1 MSAAIRSDLWR
12 RCPREEAQTERGSRK
27 ERDEVGPLCS
37 RVCGHIEYARP
48 PCPRNA
54 VYGGSSGRGVT
65 ALTTSAALST
75 GGLATMLD
83 VDDEGGEIGAHA
95 RTSAPP

>member
-1 MSAAIRSDLWR
+1 MSAAIRSVLWR
-12 RCPREEAQTERGSRK
+12 RCPERRHRAQTESRK

-65 ALTTSAALST
+65 APTTSAALST